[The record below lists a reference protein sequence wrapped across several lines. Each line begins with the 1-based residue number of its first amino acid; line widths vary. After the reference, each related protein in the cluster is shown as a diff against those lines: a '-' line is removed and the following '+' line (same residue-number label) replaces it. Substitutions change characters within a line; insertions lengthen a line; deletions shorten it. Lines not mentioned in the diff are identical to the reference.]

1 VLVDL
6 KLIVALRLNSNLLLK
21 TVVCLHQLLDLRLKL
36 LLLVLEPIL
45 YLLDILGVQGV
56 ELVFLFQNFAEI
68 LLKAFSGF
76 LEALSLGQE
85 GVVLLDKLPILQL
98 NLIDFLLIN
107 LLHLF
112 VLFLLDPLLLLQKY
126 DLILIL
132 SLLQL
137 EPQLDNLLLFDL

>member
-45 YLLDILGVQGV
+45 YLLDIVGVQGV

-112 VLFLLDPLLLLQKY
+112 VLFLLDPLLLLLKY
-126 DLILIL
+126 DLILVL

-137 EPQLDNLLLFDL
+137 ESQLDNLLLFDL

>member
-6 KLIVALRLNSNLLLK
+6 KLIVALRLNTDLLLE

-76 LEALSLGQE
+76 LKALSLGQE
-85 GVVLLDKLPILQL
+85 SVVLLDKLPILQL

-112 VLFLLDPLLLLQKY
+112 VLFLLDPLLLLLKY
-126 DLILIL
+126 LILVL

>member
-1 VLVDL
+1 MLVDL

-45 YLLDILGVQGV
+45 YLLDIVGVQGV

-68 LLKAFSGF
+68 LLKAFSRF

-85 GVVLLDKLPILQL
+85 GIVLLDKLPILQL

-112 VLFLLDPLLLLQKY
+112 VLFLLDPLLLLLKY
-126 DLILIL
+126 DLILVL

-137 EPQLDNLLLFDL
+137 ESQLDNLLLFDL

>member
-112 VLFLLDPLLLLQKY
+112 VLFLLDPLLLLLKY
-126 DLILIL
+126 DLILVL

>member
-1 VLVDL
+1 MLVDL
-6 KLIVALRLNSNLLLK
+6 KLIVALRLNTNLLLK
-21 TVVCLHQLLDLRLKL
+21 TVVCLHQLLDLSLKL

-76 LEALSLGQE
+76 LKALSLGQE
-85 GVVLLDKLPILQL
+85 GIVLLDKLPILQL

-112 VLFLLDPLLLLQKY
+112 VLFLLDPLLLLLKY
-126 DLILIL
+126 DLILVL

>member
-1 VLVDL
+1 MLVDL

-45 YLLDILGVQGV
+45 YLLDIVGVQGV

-68 LLKAFSGF
+68 LLKAFSRF

-112 VLFLLDPLLLLQKY
+112 VLFLLDPLLLLLKY
-126 DLILIL
+126 DLILVL

-137 EPQLDNLLLFDL
+137 ESQLDNLLLFDL

>member
-6 KLIVALRLNSNLLLK
+6 KLIVALRLNTNLLLK

-45 YLLDILGVQGV
+45 YLLDIVGVQGV

-112 VLFLLDPLLLLQKY
+112 VLFLLDPLLLLLKY
-126 DLILIL
+126 DLILVL

-137 EPQLDNLLLFDL
+137 ESQLDNLLLFDL